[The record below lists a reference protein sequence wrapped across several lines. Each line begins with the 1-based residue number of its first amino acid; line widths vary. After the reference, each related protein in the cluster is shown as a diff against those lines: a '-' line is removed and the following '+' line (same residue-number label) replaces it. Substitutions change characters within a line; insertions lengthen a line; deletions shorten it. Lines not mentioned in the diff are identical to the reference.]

1 MRSFA
6 ILLSFFIIVGCAGEA
21 ETDAEMSAEPEAM
34 APASVADFAGTWQ
47 NSVTLEGVA
56 DPIPS
61 TTTGSASGTDWTMTL
76 EGRDPVPL
84 QVSMSGDSLITQSA
98 EYESILRPGVRTTV
112 RSAILMQGDSWTG
125 PIVVTYRTDAGEEI
139 VNGTISGSRAP

>member
-6 ILLSFFIIVGCAGEA
+6 ILLSSFIIAGCTGEA

-125 PIVVTYRTDAGEEI
+125 PIVVTYRTDAGEEV
-139 VNGTISGSRAP
+139 VNGTITGTRAP